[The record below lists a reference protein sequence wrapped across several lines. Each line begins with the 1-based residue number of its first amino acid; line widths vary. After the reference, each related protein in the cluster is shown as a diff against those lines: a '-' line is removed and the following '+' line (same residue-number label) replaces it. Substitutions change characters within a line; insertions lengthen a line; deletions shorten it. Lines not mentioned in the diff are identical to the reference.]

1 MAWDSKLRSTLTCSH
16 RPCPQVFLLAAGVSS
31 LAQSQFQT
39 RFQDYDDST
48 TLGRGQAAVARGQTT
63 QGRGQ
68 ATRGGAPPRTS
79 RPTEAPD
86 RRETTTQVEILKQIN
101 E

>member
-1 MAWDSKLRSTLTCSH
+1 M
-16 RPCPQVFLLAAGVSS
+16 FLLAAGVSS

-48 TLGRGQAAVARGQTT
+48 TLGRGQAS

-68 ATRGGAPPRTS
+68 ATIGQGQASQSRGQASPRGQSTRGGVPSSAS